1 MVKLKILILEV
12 LLHLNEILQ
21 KSIFVCGEMKI
32 LPYFQG
38 IGKVGSIELN
48 EDLFLLGLSLLK
60 GPNNVI
66 CVFFIGGVFLICQK

>member
-32 LPYFQG
+32 TAIFPRDWQSW
-38 IGKVGSIELN
+38 KH
-48 EDLFLLGLSLLK
+48 
-60 GPNNVI
+60 
-66 CVFFIGGVFLICQK
+66 